1 MNLPY
6 IQTEL
11 FHELVSMEPLLK
23 PNFRLKIDK
32 WANDIL
38 FTYLVDRTSG
48 QPIPTGK
55 HWKINPHTITKAD
68 QITAEINRI
77 WDAIPAE
84 CKREDIL
91 K

>member
-11 FHELVSMEPLLK
+11 FHELVSMETLLK
-23 PNFRLKIDK
+23 TEYRFHLIRDTDGALAVYLSYKPNPMKYVEFPYIVVR
-32 WANDIL
+32 DI
-38 FTYLVDRTSG
+38 
-48 QPIPTGK
+48 
-55 HWKINPHTITKAD
+55 ITAD

-84 CKREDIL
+84 CKRDDIL

>member
-6 IQTEL
+6 IQSEL

-23 PNFRLKIDK
+23 PKYRLGVDK
-32 WANDIL
+32 WPDGNMNVWL
-38 FTYLVDRTSG
+38 FNRDKNMTCEYWRIT
-48 QPIPTGK
+48 
-55 HWKINPHTITKAD
+55 PHTFTKGD

-84 CKREDIL
+84 CKRDDIL